1 MLEFAADLT
10 INRPLAAVFA
20 WLTNAD
26 NQRKFD
32 QGSLEMQLLTPGPWH
47 AGTQFREIRN
57 LGGRRTTVLS
67 EVAELEQNKRFVIRS
82 KTGPGWLGVWVF
94 EPDGESTRLHWTGE
108 LRMKGLSRLLEP
120 LIGRQMRPAI
130 AQQFARLPSLIE
142 GEVAQQ

>member
-10 INRPLAAVFA
+10 INRPLTAVFA

-32 QGSLEMQLLTPGPWH
+32 QGSLEMQVLTPGPWH
-47 AGTQFREIRN
+47 AGTQFHEIRN
-57 LGGRRTTVLS
+57 LGGRKTTVLS

-94 EPDGESTRLHWTGE
+94 EPDGGNTRLHWTGQ

-120 LIGRQMRPAI
+120 LIGRQMRPAV
-130 AQQFARLPSLIE
+130 AQQFALLPSLIE
-142 GEVAQQ
+142 SEIAE

>member
-1 MLEFAADLT
+1 MLEFAADLK
-10 INRPLAAVFA
+10 INRPVAEVFT

-32 QGSLEMQLLTPGPWH
+32 QGSLEMQVLTPGAWR
-47 AGTQFREIRN
+47 AGTQFRELRN
-57 LGGRRTTVLS
+57 LGGRKSTVFS

-94 EPDGESTRLHWTGE
+94 EAEDAGTRLHWTGQ
-108 LRMKGLSRLLEP
+108 LRMKGFARLLEP
-120 LIGRQMRPAI
+120 LIGRQMRPAV

-142 GEVAQQ
+142 SEIAQ